1 MNTLKLNEVLE
12 GFGKL
17 PNEEKEYAVEIINKQ
32 MVEENRKKIIK
43 RVGQARL
50 NQKKGNFKEGSI
62 NDLYEDLEN
71 D

>member
-1 MNTLKLNEVLE
+1 MHTLKLNEVLE

-32 MVEENRKKIIK
+32 MIEENRKKIIK
-43 RVGQARL
+43 RVGQSRL

-62 NDLYEDLEN
+62 KDLYEDLEN